1 MRDIYERNIQDI
13 QIIESVETNS
23 LGGPDQH
30 KKNVEVLIPF
40 RNQKYIPDYLID
52 FIQNDPNFYPEICT
66 NNLEDTYL

>member
-40 RNQKYIPDYLID
+40 RN
-52 FIQNDPNFYPEICT
+52 
-66 NNLEDTYL
+66 